1 MEIRSVLIGVSNKK
15 GSIILQSLIGAGV
28 ILVFIVSVI
37 AYLNSSLKDG
47 TNSLYK
53 QRLEL
58 INARIIA
65 AIEHNT
71 AWKETQAQASNVA
84 TFSCLQNNSC
94 PDSWTYINLVSAG
107 GSQLVGIGGT
117 AFNLAGEE
125 CMTFS
130 ATAAS
135 DTCPFLY
142 KVKWKPD
149 CTACT
154 QSIEVATELSIS
166 PVKGVTL
173 NPENYMVNFIRG
185 KIEGTLEGQC
195 SAMGGQLDPGNKANC
210 ILPITSAA
218 ECVPGTFL
226 NGTDANGFRVCTAIQ
241 GTFETC
247 PNGMATIRADG
258 SLGCN

>member
-1 MEIRSVLIGVSNKK
+1 METQSVLTGVSNNK

-37 AYLNSSLKDG
+37 TYLNSSLKEG
-47 TNSLYK
+47 TNNLYK

-58 INARIIA
+58 LNARVIA
-65 AIEHNT
+65 AIEHNA
-71 AWKETQAQASNVA
+71 AWKETQANSNNLGV
-84 TFSCLQNNSC
+84 FSCLQTNSC
-94 PDSWTYINLVSAG
+94 PDTWTYITLMSASG
-107 GSQLVGIGGT
+107 NQLVGINGT

-130 ATAAS
+130 SSTAS
-135 DTCPFLY
+135 DSCPFQY

-149 CTACT
+149 CTGCT
-154 QSIEVATELSIS
+154 QSIEVATELVIS

-173 NPENYMVNFIRG
+173 NPKNYMVSFIRG

-195 SAMGGQLDPGNKANC
+195 SAMGGQLDPANKANC

-226 NGTDANGFRVCTAIQ
+226 NGTDANGFRVCTAIK

-247 PNGMATIRADG
+247 PNGMASIRADG
-258 SLGCN
+258 SLECN